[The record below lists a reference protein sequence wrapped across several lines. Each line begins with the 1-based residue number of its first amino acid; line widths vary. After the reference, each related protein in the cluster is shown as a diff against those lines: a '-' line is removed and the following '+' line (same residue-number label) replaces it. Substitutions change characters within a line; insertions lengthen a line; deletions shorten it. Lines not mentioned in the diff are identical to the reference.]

1 MKKKNANNA
10 IDFAKLFAVKDQ
22 LHRDEAATT
31 AEESEPVDPSGAFLR
46 AVPALASEPVE
57 SNELESPAEVSTSE
71 ASAAEVVDLL
81 PKLPEL
87 ESAPLA
93 KPSTT
98 PTKRQTKKVVDVLG
112 PPSKPDAS
120 AGGEM
125 FLRVGMSRALH
136 ERLRALSAL
145 RGQSPTSLVREL
157 FDRVTPVF
165 DVRLPMSKLAVEAR
179 AAVPMV
185 PRERRIDARM
195 QVPVSEELHRR
206 MQQFAALRAQTLAAG
221 MLDVLEAH
229 APLL

>member
-10 IDFAKLFAVKDQ
+10 IDFERLFAVKDQ
-22 LHRDEAATT
+22 LQRDESATT
-31 AEESEPVDPSGAFLR
+31 DPVDPSGAFLR
-46 AVPALASEPVE
+46 AVPTLVSEPVAN
-57 SNELESPAEVSTSE
+57 NEQASSVEVTTSE
-71 ASAAEVVDLL
+71 PPAAEVVDLL
-81 PKLPEL
+81 PELPV
-87 ESAPLA
+87 SAPLT
-93 KPSTT
+93 KPLTT
-98 PTKRQTKKVVDVLG
+98 TVKRQTKKVVDVLG
-112 PPSKPDAS
+112 PPSKPDSA

-179 AAVPMV
+179 EAVPMV

-195 QVPVSEELHRR
+195 QVPVTEDLHRR